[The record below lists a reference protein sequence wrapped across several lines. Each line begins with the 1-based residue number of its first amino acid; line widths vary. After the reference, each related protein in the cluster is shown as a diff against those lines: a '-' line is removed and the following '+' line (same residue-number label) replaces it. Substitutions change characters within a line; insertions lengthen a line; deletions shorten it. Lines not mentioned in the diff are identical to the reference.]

1 MQSPKS
7 AVGGLNEGGV
17 LIYALPQEA
26 PADNEAEKASASPK
40 EEPFLG
46 FLRCCKE
53 HEESWAV
60 S

>member
-1 MQSPKS
+1 M
-7 AVGGLNEGGV
+7 
-17 LIYALPQEA
+17 YALPQEA